1 MRIRVNAIVILYV
14 INVINIIIIII
25 MFLVTIKE
33 ASLVN
38 IYRRMII
45 SVLTKTLL
53 LKSFSLTL
61 LPLKMQEH
69 IFSFWAFTNRLGREP
84 L

>member
-25 MFLVTIKE
+25 MFLVRIKE
-33 ASLVN
+33 ASFVN

-45 SVLTKTLL
+45 SVFTKTLL
-53 LKSFSLTL
+53 TQKARTYFF
-61 LPLKMQEH
+61 
-69 IFSFWAFTNRLGREP
+69 ILGF
-84 L
+84 

>member
-1 MRIRVNAIVILYV
+1 
-14 INVINIIIIII
+14 

-61 LPLKMQEH
+61 LPLKKQEH
-69 IFSFWAFTNRLGREP
+69 IFSFCAFKNRLVRKP

>member
-1 MRIRVNAIVILYV
+1 MRIRITAIVMEY
-14 INVINIIIIII
+14 VINIIMIMI

-38 IYRRMII
+38 IYWRMII
-45 SVLTKTLL
+45 SVFTKTLL
-53 LKSFSLTL
+53 LKRFSLTL
-61 LPLKMQEH
+61 LPLKKQEYV
-69 IFSFWAFTNRLGREP
+69 FSFCAFKNRFIREP